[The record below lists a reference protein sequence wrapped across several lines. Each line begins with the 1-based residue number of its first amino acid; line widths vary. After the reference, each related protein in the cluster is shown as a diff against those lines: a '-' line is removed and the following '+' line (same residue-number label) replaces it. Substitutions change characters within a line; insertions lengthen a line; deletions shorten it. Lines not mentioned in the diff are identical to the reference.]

1 VNFNSS
7 GLFNSY
13 ELKFTR
19 ETADFDAS
27 SGASENKEGKFRVI
41 NKHTNVG

>member
-1 VNFNSS
+1 LEELNNPD
-7 GLFNSY
+7 

-27 SGASENKEGKFRVI
+27 SGASENKEGEDYE
-41 NKHTNVG
+41 